1 MGSHAIIAAMTE
13 EAGVSELRVTRGP
26 RVHPN
31 PRVSVVIPAWFRTAS
46 PGTEWLDE
54 ALDSVRA
61 QDFPDWEIILV
72 DDGSPVPV
80 APTRCDDLVLIR
92 QANVGPGGARNTGA
106 RHARGEFVAYID
118 ADDRWR
124 ADKLGKQVA
133 FLDANPEMVLVCTD
147 ILLIDKDGFTPLRT
161 ARQKGVVVGN
171 RIPFEKLFHENCVGS
186 ATVMVRRAVLEKT
199 PGMNPRQRLG
209 EEYGLWLRL
218 AMLGPIGYLEEAL
231 MERRRHGD
239 SLMFTQ
245 LGDGSWIARE
255 REVYESFL
263 SENPELRTQPFVRKA
278 MARLA
283 FQGGWTH
290 LARGEWREARRL
302 LVESLRGDPTRMK
315 AWVDLVRAVLHLGP
329 RRRAQAP

>member
-1 MGSHAIIAAMTE
+1 MRGMTDAETAFELSVARGS
-13 EAGVSELRVTRGP
+13 RVRP
-26 RVHPN
+26 K
-31 PRVSVVIPAWFRTAS
+31 PRVSVVIPAWFKSAG
-46 PGTEWLDE
+46 PGAEWLDE

-61 QDFPDWEIILV
+61 QDYEDWEIILV

-80 APTRCDDLVLIR
+80 APTEHDDLVLIR
-92 QANVGPGGARNTGA
+92 QANIGPGGARNTGA

-124 ADKLGKQVA
+124 PDKLGKQVA
-133 FLDANPEMVLVCTD
+133 FLDANPDMVLVCTD

-161 ARQKGVVVGN
+161 ARQKGVAVGN
-171 RIPFEKLFHENCVGS
+171 RIPFEKLFYENCVGS

-218 AMLGPIGYLEEAL
+218 AMLGPIGYLEDAL

-263 SENPELRTQPFVRKA
+263 AEHPALRTQPFVRKA
-278 MARLA
+278 MARLG

-290 LARGEWREARRL
+290 LARGEWPQARRL
-302 LVESLRGDPTRMK
+302 LLESLRDDPMRMK
-315 AWVDLVRAVLHLGP
+315 AWIDLLRAVLHLGP
-329 RRRAQAP
+329 RRRAQMP